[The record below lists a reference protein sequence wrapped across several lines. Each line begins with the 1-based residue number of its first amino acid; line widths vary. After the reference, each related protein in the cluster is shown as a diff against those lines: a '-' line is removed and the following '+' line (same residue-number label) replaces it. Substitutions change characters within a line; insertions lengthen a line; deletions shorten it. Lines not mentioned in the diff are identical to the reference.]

1 MKNLFKALADF
12 QQEVPVI
19 HKDTAGYGYTYT
31 NLTNILTT
39 INPIL
44 KKNGLGF
51 TQLLEGDGLKTIIF
65 HSESGESLESTAN
78 IPADVV
84 LKGMNAFQVLG
95 SANTYIRRYALSSAL
110 GLVTDKD
117 IDACGEQI
125 KTPIKKPSE
134 KLKECKTVKEL
145 ATVYTS
151 LTRTEQ
157 TAMTSLKDELKL
169 ILV

>member
-1 MKNLFKALADF
+1 MKNLYKALAKF

-19 HKDTAGYGYTYT
+19 HKDTQGYGYTYT

-39 INPIL
+39 INPIM

-51 TQLLEGDGLKTIIF
+51 TQLLEGTGLKTIIF
-65 HSESGESLESTAN
+65 HCDSGESLESIAD
-78 IPADVV
+78 IPQNVT

-110 GLVTDKD
+110 GLITDKD
-117 IDACGEQI
+117 IDACGEQVK
-125 KTPIKKPSE
+125 KTPSE
-134 KLKECKTVKEL
+134 RLKDCKTLTEL

-151 LTRTEQ
+151 LTRTEK
-157 TAMTSLKDELKL
+157 TATLTLKEELKETL
-169 ILV
+169 K

>member
-19 HKDTAGYGYTYT
+19 HKDTDGYGYTYT

-39 INPIL
+39 INPL
-44 KKNGLGF
+44 MKKHGLGF

-65 HSESGESLESTAN
+65 HSESGEMLESIAN
-78 IPADVV
+78 IPSNVI

-95 SANTYIRRYALSSAL
+95 SANTYLRRYALSSAL
-110 GLVTDKD
+110 GLISDKD
-117 IDACGEQI
+117 IDACGDQV
-125 KTPIKKPSE
+125 KLTPSE
-134 KLKECKTVKEL
+134 KLKECKTQSEL
-145 ATVYTS
+145 REVFTS

-157 TAMTSLKDELKL
+157 TAMETLKNQLKETL
-169 ILV
+169 K